1 MALPAGYDP
10 GIFESDFMLKPQT
23 LGTAGSVP
31 SVEPILARPVPAGG
45 FVEEAGETWYR
56 IDHPDAQPP
65 FFMTLAGD
73 SDLWAFVSTAG
84 SLSAGRGNAEGAFL
98 PYETVDKIHLRWE
111 HTGPRTW
118 IRFPA
123 EHGFD
128 VWEPFAPRVH
138 GPVGAISVWK
148 NLSGTRIR
156 FRQDH
161 PNAGLRFEYEWFTSA
176 DLGLVRSAR
185 LSTTPGSHTHV
196 RQVQVLDGVLNLLP
210 PGVGVKTSAML
221 SSLADAYKWN
231 EAAAG
236 GRLGLFTLYAQI
248 WDRAEPK
255 ESFHALAAWHAGLPA
270 DACTLLS
277 AHQVAA
283 FCRGETVQAETL
295 TRGRRSAFLVAFDAA
310 LSEAGCQWHI
320 VVDGPL
326 SQVAAFE
333 LAQRLQA
340 GGGTVQEIVAAR
352 LRNTAGVDE
361 LLARADGLQQS
372 GDAMAA
378 AHHRANVLFNI
389 MRGGVFVDGTQLQRD
404 DLLAFVRQRN
414 LAVGAALAALASHW
428 PATVEREWALQTTRT
443 ALGAQAERLLLE
455 YLPLTFSRRHGDPS
469 RPWNQFSIRVRDG
482 AGKRVVN
489 YQGNWRDIF
498 QNWEALVHSEPAYV
512 GSMVTAF
519 LGAMT
524 PDGYNP
530 YRIGRDG
537 IDWETVEP
545 DDPWSHIG
553 YWGDHQVVYLL
564 RLMEAAQAHDP
575 ALLPS
580 LWDRALFSFADV
592 PYRLHPHAA
601 QTANPKSTLSFD
613 NAAHQRAHERKRR
626 LGADGLLVCTD
637 DGQPVL
643 ATLAEKLAI
652 IVLAKAGSL
661 VPGGGL
667 WLHTQRPEW
676 NDANNALVGNGLSVV
691 TLAYLRRFLCFVQAL
706 PGAERPFELSAA
718 TLQALQ
724 GMVASVQATPLAVVH
739 DAQGRRAFLDSAG
752 ALLDTWRAA
761 GYQGAAGRQPA
772 RAPHSLLP
780 QVATALLPLIDA
792 TLRTCLRE
800 DGLYQSYQLVDLN
813 NGRAEV
819 SALYP
824 MLEGQVAMLSC
835 GLLSLAEAVHL
846 LDTLFDSALFTPDR
860 QSFLLY
866 PDRRLPGFLERNRL
880 DAAAMALPVV
890 QTLLAQGRTDLLQQQ
905 SDGVVRFAPVLA
917 NSADLQA
924 AGADLGAELAPLVV
938 AYERVLRHHEFT
950 GRSGTMF
957 GYEGLGCIYW
967 HMVAKLLLAVQE
979 RVFEAADKHAPELP
993 ALQAHYR
1000 RVRDG
1005 LGYRKSAAAYGAFP
1019 ADPYSHTPG
1028 EGGAQQPG
1036 MTGQVKEEIL
1046 TRWGELGLRVAAG
1059 QVHFNPVLLDAD
1071 ELPPGGELCFTF
1083 ARVPYTYRRGPHT
1096 GLKVQRD
1103 GVWHDCP
1110 RRCFDPA
1117 GVQAVAAEVKFDGG

>member
-1 MALPAGYDP
+1 MFKPHPLGAEGSHPSAG
-10 GIFESDFMLKPQT
+10 
-23 LGTAGSVP
+23 
-31 SVEPILARPVPAGG
+31 PILARPVTSGG

-56 IDHPDAQPP
+56 IDNPDSQPP

-118 IRFPA
+118 IRFPVDQ
-123 EHGFD
+123 GFE
-128 VWEPFAPRVH
+128 VWEPFAPRLH
-138 GPVGAISVWK
+138 GPVGPMSVWK

-161 PNAGLRFEYEWFTSA
+161 PSAGLRFDYEWFTSA
-176 DLGLVRSAR
+176 DLGLVRSAS
-185 LSTTPGSHTHV
+185 LSITPGAHASL
-196 RQVQVLDGVLNLLP
+196 REVQVLDGVLNLLP

-270 DACTLLS
+270 DTRTLLS

-283 FCRGETVQAETL
+283 FCRGETVQTEAL
-295 TRGRRSAFLVAFDAA
+295 TRGRRGAFLVAFDAA
-310 LSEAGCQWHI
+310 LSEAGCQWHLVI
-320 VVDGPL
+320 DGPC

-340 GGGTVQEIVAAR
+340 GGGTVQEIEAAR
-352 LRNTAGVDE
+352 QRNTAGVDE
-361 LLARADGLQQS
+361 LLSRADGLQQS

-389 MRGGVFVDGTQLQRD
+389 MRGGVFVDGTKLQRD

-414 LAVGAALAALASHW
+414 VVMGKALAALACDW
-428 PATVEREWALQTTRT
+428 PVTVEREWALATSRN

-482 AGKRVVN
+482 AGNRVVN

-498 QNWEALVHSEPAYV
+498 QNWEALVPSEPAYV

-537 IDWETVEP
+537 IDWEVVEP

-592 PYRLHPHAA
+592 PYRLHPHAE

-613 NAAHQRAHERKRR
+613 QAAHLRAHERSRR
-626 LGADGLLVCTD
+626 LGADGLLVCGD

-643 ATLAEKLAI
+643 ATLAEKLAT

-724 GMVASVQATPLAVVH
+724 GMVALVQATPLGVVN
-739 DAQGRRAFLDSAG
+739 DAHGRRAFMDSAG
-752 ALLDTWRAA
+752 GLLDVWRAA
-761 GYQGAAGRQPA
+761 AYQGAAGRQPA
-772 RAPHSLLP
+772 HAPQGLLHHM
-780 QVATALLPLIDA
+780 AAALLPLIDA
-792 TLRTCLRE
+792 TLHACLRD
-800 DGLYQSYQLVDLN
+800 DGLYQSYQLVDLSD
-813 NGRAEV
+813 GRAEV

-835 GLLSLAEAVHL
+835 GLLTLAECVRL

-880 DAAAMALPVV
+880 DDAALALPLV
-890 QTLLAQGRTDLLQQQ
+890 QTLLAQGRSDLLQQQ
-905 SDGVVRFAPVLA
+905 SDGVVRFAPTLA
-917 NSADLQA
+917 NRADLEA
-924 AGADLGAELAPLVV
+924 AGADLGAELALLV
-938 AYERVLRHHEFT
+938 ATYERVLRHHEFT

-979 RVFEAADKHAPELP
+979 RTFEAADLHAPELP

-1059 QVHFNPVLLDAD
+1059 QVNFNPVLLDAA
-1071 ELPPGGELCFTF
+1071 ELPPGGELRFTF
-1083 ARVPYTYRRGPHT
+1083 AQVPYTYRRGPHT
-1096 GLKVQRD
+1096 RLRVQRG

-1110 RRCFDPA
+1110 QRSFNPS
-1117 GVQAVAAEVKFDGG
+1117 GVQAVAAEVSLEGT

>member
-1 MALPAGYDP
+1 MQRDP
-10 GIFESDFMLKPQT
+10 HVSDSNTAQGKPNGGPGPCGAFVDE
-23 LGTAGSVP
+23 GT
-31 SVEPILARPVPAGG
+31 
-45 FVEEAGETWYR
+45 ETWYR
-56 IDHPDAQPP
+56 IDAADSLPP
-65 FFMTLAGD
+65 FFMALAGD
-73 SDLWAFVSTAG
+73 SDLWAFVSSAG
-84 SLSAGRGNAEGAFL
+84 SLTAGRRDAEGAFL

-118 IRFPA
+118 IRFDGVDGPELWA
-123 EHGFD
+123 
-128 VWEPFAPRVH
+128 PFAPRLQ
-138 GPVGAISVWK
+138 GPLGQRSVWK

-156 FRQDH
+156 FRESH
-161 PNAGLRFEYEWFTSA
+161 AGAGLCFEYEWFTSA
-176 DLGLVRSAR
+176 ELGLVRSAR
-185 LSTTPGSHTHV
+185 LTRLANAAGPS
-196 RQVQVLDGVLNLLP
+196 QVQVLDGVLNLLP
-210 PGVGVKTSAML
+210 PGVGVKTSATL

-231 EAAAG
+231 ESAAG

-255 ESFHALAAWHAGLPA
+255 ESFHALTAWHTGLPA
-270 DACTLLS
+270 DARTLLS
-277 AHQVAA
+277 AQQVPA
-283 FCRGETVQAETL
+283 FCRGEPVQAETL
-295 TRGRRSAFLVAFDAA
+295 TRGRRGAFLVAFDATLDA
-310 LSEAGCQWHI
+310 AACEWHLVI
-320 VVDGPL
+320 DGPC
-326 SQVAAFE
+326 SQVACFE
-333 LAQRLQA
+333 LASRLQA
-340 GGGTVQEIVAAR
+340 GGGTPQEIAAAR
-352 LRNTAGVDE
+352 DRNNAGLDE
-361 LLARADGLQQS
+361 LLARADGFQQS
-372 GDAMAA
+372 GDRMAA

-404 DLLAFVRQRN
+404 DLLAFVQQRN
-414 LAVGAALAALASHW
+414 HTVGAALATLAATWPAKVERAWALAAVRS
-428 PATVEREWALQTTRT
+428 
-443 ALGAQAERLLLE
+443 ALGPQTERLLLE

-469 RPWNQFSIRVRDG
+469 RPWNQFSIRVRDA
-482 AGKRVVN
+482 AGQRVVN

-512 GSMVTAF
+512 GSTVAAF

-537 IDWETVEP
+537 IDWEVVEP
-545 DDPWSHIG
+545 DNPWSHIG

-564 RLMEAAQAHDP
+564 KLLEAAQAHDP
-575 ALLPS
+575 ALLPA

-592 PYRLHPHAA
+592 PYRLARHAE
-601 QTANPKSTLSFD
+601 QTANPKSTIHFD
-613 NAAHQRAHERKRR
+613 DAAHQRAQQRASQ
-626 LGADGLLVCTD
+626 LGADGLLVCGA

-643 ATLAEKLAI
+643 ATLAEKLAT

-691 TLAYLRRFLCFVQAL
+691 TLAHLRRFLCFVQVL
-706 PGAERPFELSAA
+706 PGAERPFALPAA

-724 GMVASVQATPLAVVH
+724 GLAALVRATPLAVVD
-739 DAQGRRAFLDSAG
+739 DAVGRRVFLDAAG
-752 ALLDTWRAA
+752 GLLDTWRAA
-761 GYQGAAGRQPA
+761 AYQGAAGREPA
-772 RAPHSLLP
+772 CAPAGLLCD
-780 QVATALLPLIDA
+780 VATALLPMIDA
-792 TLRTCLRE
+792 TLRRCRRA
-800 DGLYQSYQLVDLN
+800 DALYQSYQLVDLA

-835 GLLSLAEAVHL
+835 GLLSLAECVDL
-846 LDTLFDSALFTPDR
+846 LDALFKSPLFTVGR

-880 DAAAMALPVV
+880 DDAALALPVV
-890 QTLLAQGRTDLLQQQ
+890 QALLAAGRSELLQTQ
-905 SDGVVRFAPVLA
+905 SDGTVRFAPGLA

-924 AGADLGAELAPLVV
+924 AGADLGVALAPLVA
-938 AYERVLRHHEFT
+938 AYERVLKHHEFT

-979 RVFEAADKHAPELP
+979 RVFEAADGQAPELP

-1005 LGYRKSAAAYGAFP
+1005 LGYRKSVADYGAFP

-1046 TRWGELGLRVAAG
+1046 TRWGELGLRVQGG
-1059 QVHFNPVLLDAD
+1059 QVCFDPVLLDEA
-1071 ELPPGGELCFTF
+1071 ELPEGGSLRFTF
-1083 ARVPYTYRRGPHT
+1083 ARVPYTCTRGAAT
-1096 GLKVQRD
+1096 RLRVQRG

-1110 RRCFDPA
+1110 ERRFSPQ
-1117 GVQAVAAEVKFDGG
+1117 GVQAVAAEVCFSAA